1 MTGSD
6 CMVRIIPKTTAPRRL
21 HPYPP
26 LSRIFGTTCH
36 DSPRSPSN
44 RWRKSLFGH
53 RRKRRGLFWD
63 APEAPRVSPKPYAR
77 SRATRPPTINRPAS
91 AIPLT
96 ETCAASETQRVA
108 RLRAASCATPAS
120 LPLRARHGRSRP
132 LQGANAATAGLQHWG
147 SGGEG
152 RGAQSFSGPTWLAT
166 RQFTSQGRCGSE
178 SQRSYSPRGAMSGV
192 ARKSSERAAPRAAAS
207 GNGSACLRPVRES
220 GIRVLSRIFP
230 SASPTEQWPTG
241 PLSVASTDMLYYM
254 PSSVFRQSGMPFH

>member
-1 MTGSD
+1 MSG
-6 CMVRIIPKTTAPRRL
+6 R
-21 HPYPP
+21 
-26 LSRIFGTTCH
+26 
-36 DSPRSPSN
+36 
-44 RWRKSLFGH
+44 
-53 RRKRRGLFWD
+53 RRKRRRLFGD
-63 APEAPRVSPKPYAR
+63 APDAPRVSPKPYAR
-77 SRATRPPTINRPAS
+77 SRTTRPPTAYRPAS

-132 LQGANAATAGLQHWG
+132 LQGANAATAGLQHRG

-192 ARKSSERAAPRAAAS
+192 ARKSSERATPRAAAS

-220 GIRVLSRIFP
+220 GIRVDDS
-230 SASPTEQWPTG
+230 
-241 PLSVASTDMLYYM
+241 
-254 PSSVFRQSGMPFH
+254 